1 MREYNYENRKFVIGS
16 IAIAIVFVYIIRLL
30 TLQIM
35 SDDYKKNAD
44 SNAFQKKMLYPSRG
58 LITDRKGKLLVYN
71 EPSYNLMV
79 VMNEQHGIDTLD
91 FCKVVGITKDFYI
104 QRMLD
109 IKDPKKNPGYSRHT
123 AQLFLSQI
131 PAEDFSHIQEKL
143 FKFNG
148 FSIERRSTRCYA
160 FGYGAH
166 VLGDVGEVSQN
177 EIDEAEDHYY
187 TMGDYIGKL
196 GVEKSYEKYLR
207 GEKGWKIL
215 LRDVHGRI
223 KGHYMNGQFDRNP
236 EPGKSIRLGID
247 IDLQALGERL
257 MEGKI
262 GSIVAI
268 EPSTGEILCMVS
280 SPTYDPRI
288 MVGRNR
294 GKNHIRLSMDPR
306 KPLLN
311 RAIMGQY
318 PPGSTFKPTQA
329 LIFMQE
335 GLITPGTQFACH
347 HGFSI
352 GRFHQKCHGHA
363 SPISLLPAIAT
374 SCNAY
379 FSQGFIRMM
388 HARRRYGSVQN
399 AMTRWKD
406 FMVSMGYGYK
416 LGVDLP
422 GERRGMIPNAK
433 YYNKHYGKYWNGVT
447 VVSDAIGQGEVN
459 ATPLQ
464 IANLAATIAN
474 RGFYIVPHVV
484 NNVENMQL
492 DSLYRTQH
500 YTMVD
505 KRYYNSVAAGMRQ
518 AVTNGSCREANL
530 PGLDVCGKTGTAQN
544 RGQDHSAF
552 MGFAPMNNPKIAI
565 AVYVENGGFGADYG
579 VPIGALMIE
588 QYLNGKL
595 SESSKNKAE
604 RFQNKHIF
612 YGTHSR

>member
-1 MREYNYENRKFVIGS
+1 MRDYNYENRKFVIGG
-16 IAIAIVFVYIIRLL
+16 IAVAIVIIYLVRLF

-35 SDDYKKNAD
+35 SDNYKKNAD

-58 LITDRKGKLLVYN
+58 LITDRNGKLLVYN

-91 FCKVVGITKDFYI
+91 FCRVTGITKEFYI

-131 PAEDFSHIQEKL
+131 PAKDFSHIQEKL

-148 FSIERRSTRCYA
+148 FSVERRSTRCYA

-177 EIDEAEDHYY
+177 EIDKDEDKYY
-187 TMGDYIGKL
+187 SPGDFIGKL
-196 GVEKSYEKYLR
+196 GIERSYEKYLR
-207 GEKGWKIL
+207 GTKGMKIL

-223 KGHYMNGQFDRNP
+223 KGHYMNGRFDRSP
-236 EPGKSIRLGID
+236 RPGHNLQLGMD

-268 EPSTGEILCMVS
+268 EPSTGQVLCMVS
-280 SPTYDPRI
+280 SPTYDPRV
-288 MVGRNR
+288 MVGRQR
-294 GKNHIRLSMDPR
+294 GKNHIRLSLDPR

-347 HGFSI
+347 HGFSV
-352 GRFHQKCHGHA
+352 GRFRQKCHGHA
-363 SPISLLPAIAT
+363 SPISLIPAIAT

-388 HARRRYGSVQN
+388 HARRRYKNVPG

-406 FMVSMGYGYK
+406 YMVSMGYGYR
-416 LGVDLP
+416 LGTDLP
-422 GERRGMIPNAK
+422 GERRGMIPNAE
-433 YYNKHYGKYWNGVT
+433 YYTRHYGRYWNGVT

-474 RGFYIVPHVV
+474 RGYYIAPHVV
-484 NNVENMQL
+484 SRVEGMQL
-492 DSLYRTQH
+492 DSLYRTRH
-500 YTMVD
+500 YTMVQP
-505 KRYYNSVAAGMRQ
+505 RYYNYIVAGMRR
-518 AVTNGSCREANL
+518 AVMGGTCREADL

-552 MGFAPMNNPKIAI
+552 IGFAPMDKPRIAI

-579 VPIGALMIE
+579 VPIGALMME
-588 QYLNGKL
+588 QYLKGGL
-595 SESSKNKAE
+595 SEASKAKAE
-604 RFQNKHIF
+604 RFRLKHIS
-612 YGTHSR
+612 YGKHTR